1 MKKIVVALAVFS
13 SLLSCSKLGE
23 NEFEITGSAAGIED
37 GTLAILETQDES
49 GMGLI
54 AKDTAIIKDGKFTFK
69 GTVTEPELQLI
80 QIEKLQDKIVF
91 ILENGP
97 ISITVYKDSLN
108 KSLIGGTFN
117 NDQFAK
123 YNKEQGAIQKK
134 IVDFRT
140 AKMQQMQ
147 EAMATNDSV
156 TMNSIRNE
164 FAGLETELNE
174 LNFSFAE
181 KNPKAF
187 ISVLMLENMF
197 YQPNVNFER
206 VEKLFKQLDSSVKNT
221 KPGKKLSE
229 LISNFSAASVGKPAP
244 DFSAPNP
251 EGKTISLKE
260 SLGKV
265 TLIDFW
271 ASWCAP
277 CRKENPNVVA
287 LYNEFKDKGLQIIGV
302 SLDKEGDDEKW
313 KQAILTDKLTWPQ
326 VSNLKYW
333 NDPIAKKYNIQG
345 IPAIFI
351 LDANGVIVAKDL
363 RGAELREK
371 VQELLAAN

>member
-23 NEFEITGSAAGIED
+23 NEFEISGTAAGIED

-54 AKDTAIIKDGKFTFK
+54 AKDTAVIKDGKFTFK

-206 VEKLFKQLDSSVKNT
+206 VEKLFKQLDPTVKNT

-251 EGKTISLKE
+251 DGKIISLKE

-271 ASWCAP
+271 AAWCAP